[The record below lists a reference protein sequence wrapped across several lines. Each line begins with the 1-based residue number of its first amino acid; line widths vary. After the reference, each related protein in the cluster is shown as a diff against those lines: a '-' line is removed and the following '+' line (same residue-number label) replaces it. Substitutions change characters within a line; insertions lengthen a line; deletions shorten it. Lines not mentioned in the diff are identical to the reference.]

1 MKNPTTKMTATDICA
16 ELIVISFFFDN
27 NKASENNHP
36 YQI

>member
-1 MKNPTTKMTATDICA
+1 MKNPTTKMTVTDICA

-27 NKASENNHP
+27 NKASENNQP